1 MLGYLK
7 PLERLFSKKSKG
19 DLKGALMGIATVFIV
34 LYILVIVLGNLMP
47 VMDSAIPADSP
58 LAQSKN
64 ALTENTKTFFTI
76 GALVG
81 VIAIAMLIINI
92 LS

>member
-47 VMDSAIPADSP
+47 VMDSAIPENSP
-58 LAQSKN
+58 LAESKN
-64 ALTENTKTFFTI
+64 TILT
-76 GALVG
+76 LG
-81 VIAIAMLIINI
+81 VIVGIIAIVI
-92 LS
+92 LSINLRS

>member
-1 MLGYLK
+1 MLGNLK
-7 PLERLFSKKSKG
+7 PLERLFSKKTRG
-19 DLKGALMGIATVFIV
+19 DMKSALMGIAIVFII
-34 LYILVIVLGNLMP
+34 LYILVIVLGNLIP
-47 VMDSAIPADSP
+47 VMDSAVPQDSP
-58 LAQSKN
+58 LAESKT

-92 LS
+92 LT

>member
-1 MLGYLK
+1 MLGNLK
-7 PLERLFSKKSKG
+7 PLERLFSKKTRG
-19 DLKGALMGIATVFIV
+19 DMKNALMGIAIVFII
-34 LYILVIVLGNLMP
+34 LYILVIVLGNLIP
-47 VMDSAIPADSP
+47 VMDSAVPQDSP
-58 LAQSKN
+58 LADSKT

-92 LS
+92 LT